1 MAKNLYVGNLALQAT
16 SGDLTEVFGK
26 FGTVHGARVVNDP
39 QTGLCRGF
47 GFVEMGDGAERAVAA
62 LHGSR
67 FHGHTLTVYES
78 V

>member
-1 MAKNLYVGNLALQAT
+1 MSK
-16 SGDLTEVFGK
+16 K